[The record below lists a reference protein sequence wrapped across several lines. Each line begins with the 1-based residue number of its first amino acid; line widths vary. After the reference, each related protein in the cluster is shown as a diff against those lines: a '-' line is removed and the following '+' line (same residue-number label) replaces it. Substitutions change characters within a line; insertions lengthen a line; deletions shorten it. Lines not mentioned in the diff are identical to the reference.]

1 MRLESL
7 IARRYLISKHK
18 INFIT
23 IISYLSIT
31 GISIGVGALI
41 VVLAVFNGFSDLV
54 TSFFTSFDPHIRI
67 EVKNEEAYK
76 NLGTLEEKIRNA
88 GIETYSPFIT
98 SKVLAIRG
106 KLNLVAE
113 IKGIDPEQKIL
124 KLPTGALKEGEEKEG
139 EIPAIIGKRMAKA
152 TGLRK
157 GDYVLIRWRDKN
169 GTFDAREGEIKEIFN
184 CNVGTVDNNQIWIPL
199 KRLQEMTGLENEAT
213 IIVTGKGD
221 TPTEYEGWEFKD
233 LTYLEREVDEIIE
246 TKKAGKTVI
255 TILLLSIAL
264 LAIFDTQV
272 LSIFRRQKEIGTY
285 IALGMTRND
294 VIKIFTVEGS
304 MNSVLALILASLYGL
319 PLFYYISLAGIPMP
333 QAVDEMGVAIGEK
346 IFPYYEAGGLIISIL
361 IVIISATIVSYLPS
375 RKIAK
380 LNPNEALKGKIQ

>member
-1 MRLESL
+1 MTA
-7 IARRYLISKHK
+7 IK
-18 INFIT
+18 
-23 IISYLSIT
+23 
-31 GISIGVGALI
+31 
-41 VVLAVFNGFSDLV
+41 
-54 TSFFTSFDPHIRI
+54 
-67 EVKNEEAYK
+67 
-76 NLGTLEEKIRNA
+76 
-88 GIETYSPFIT
+88 
-98 SKVLAIRG
+98 LAIRNLWGAKLRTFLNIAVLSFAFVVMVFYNGLLDGWNRQG
-106 KLNLVAE
+106 KLDMEEWEAGNGVYWSESYDPYDPYTLQDGHTPLPAE
-113 IKGIDPEQKIL
+113 RGVGERAPVLIVQGTIYPEGRMMNIQIKGIDPEQKIL

-169 GTFDAREGEIKEIFN
+169 GTFDAREGLIKEIFN

-199 KRLQEMTGLENEAT
+199 KKLQEMTGLENEAT

-233 LTYLEREVDEIIE
+233 LIYLEREVDEIIE

-255 TILLLSIAL
+255 TILLLSISL

-294 VIKIFTVEGS
+294 VIKIFTIEGS
-304 MNSVLALILASLYGL
+304 MNSILALILASLYGL

>member
-1 MRLESL
+1 MTA
-7 IARRYLISKHK
+7 IK
-18 INFIT
+18 
-23 IISYLSIT
+23 
-31 GISIGVGALI
+31 
-41 VVLAVFNGFSDLV
+41 
-54 TSFFTSFDPHIRI
+54 
-67 EVKNEEAYK
+67 
-76 NLGTLEEKIRNA
+76 
-88 GIETYSPFIT
+88 
-98 SKVLAIRG
+98 LAIRNLWGAKLRTFLNIAVLSFAFVVMVFYNGLLDGWNRQG
-106 KLNLVAE
+106 KLDMEEWEAGNGVYWSEGYDPYDPYTLQDGHTPLPAE
-113 IKGIDPEQKIL
+113 RGVGKRAPVLIVQGTIYPEGRMMNIQIKGIDPEQKIL